1 MKYKLQNF
9 KMHILKIKISDL
21 FYFYKYNI
29 QKIYKKIIFFKF
41 LFEFL
46 LIFLINAFLKNDKY
60 I

>member
-1 MKYKLQNF
+1 MNLN
-9 KMHILKIKISDL
+9 IA
-21 FYFYKYNI
+21 I